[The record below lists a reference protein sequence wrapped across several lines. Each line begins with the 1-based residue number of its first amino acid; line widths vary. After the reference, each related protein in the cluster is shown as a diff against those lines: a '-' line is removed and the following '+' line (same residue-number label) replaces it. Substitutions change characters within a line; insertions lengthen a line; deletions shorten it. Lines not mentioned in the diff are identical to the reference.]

1 VTDSIHYYNKF
12 SFKQHNSRHETIMHI
27 TVKREELL
35 KPLGIVAGVVERRQT
50 LPILSNILLRYN
62 GKELTL
68 TGTDLEVEI
77 SARFPCSGGD
87 SGEMTLPARKL
98 YDICRALPNEAQ
110 IDIKLEKE
118 KALIKSGKSRFR
130 LLTLPAT
137 EFPAIETA
145 QWDTTLSL
153 AQSKLRW
160 LLDKTMFCMAQQ
172 DVRYYLNG
180 LLFEVGAKKL
190 RAVATDGHRLSLAE
204 VDVSDSINGE
214 KNVILPRKGVLEML
228 RFLDDSDTEVQLQIG
243 ANHLRVTLK
252 GLTFTSKL
260 IDGRF
265 PDYNRVIPEAQN
277 KQLKI
282 LRAPFRE
289 TLNRAAILS
298 NEKYRGVRFGLG
310 KNLMTITAHNPEQEE
325 AQEEVAIDYS
335 GEDMEI
341 GFNVNYISEAVGA
354 LDNDEIE
361 FCLNDPNS
369 SCLLRVPGN
378 NKHLYVVMPM
388 RL

>member
-1 VTDSIHYYNKF
+1 
-12 SFKQHNSRHETIMHI
+12 MHI
-27 TVKREELL
+27 SVKREDLL
-35 KPLGIVAGVVERRQT
+35 KPLSIVAGVVERRQT
-50 LPILSNILLRYN
+50 LPILSNIMLRYN
-62 GKELTL
+62 GKDLAL
-68 TGTDLEVEI
+68 TGTDLEVEVSAQI
-77 SARFPCSGGD
+77 SCTGGEK
-87 SGEMTLPARKL
+87 GEMTVPARKL
-98 YDICRALPNEAQ
+98 HDICRALPGEAQ
-110 IDIKLEKE
+110 IDISVDKE

-130 LLTLPAT
+130 LLTMPAS

-145 QWDTTLSL
+145 QWDISITL
-153 AQSKLRW
+153 AQNKLRW
-160 LLDKTMFCMAQQ
+160 LLEKTMFCMAQQ

-180 LLFEVGAKKL
+180 LLFEVSGQRL

-204 VDVSDSINGE
+204 IDISNSINGE
-214 KNVILPRKGVLEML
+214 KHIILPRKGVQEMI
-228 RFLDDSDTEVQLQIG
+228 RFLDDSDAEVQLQIG
-243 ANHLRVTLK
+243 ANHMRATLK

-265 PDYNRVIPEAQN
+265 PDYNRVIPAAQS
-277 KQLKI
+277 KKLKVK
-282 LRAPFRE
+282 RASFRE

-310 KNLMTITAHNPEQEE
+310 AGLMTITAHNPEQEE
-325 AQEEVAIDYS
+325 AQEEVAVDYS
-335 GEDMEI
+335 GENMEI

-369 SCLLRVPGN
+369 SCLLRVPGET
-378 NKHLYVVMPM
+378 KHLYVVMPM